1 MMVECL
7 APDFAGDMECVDRVA
22 NSGLDVFAHNI
33 ETVERLTPF
42 VRDARAKYRQTLA
55 VLQRAKGAQGGGMV
69 TKSSVMLGLGESDEE
84 VEQTMR
90 DLRSAGVDCL
100 TLGQYMQP
108 TKRHLKVKEYV
119 TPEKFAHWERVG
131 SRMGF
136 LYTASGPLVRSSYK
150 AGEFFIKNIVDKRR
164 SGAAEEQN

>member
-1 MMVECL
+1 MSYVEG
-7 APDFAGDMECVDRVA
+7 PQQT
-22 NSGLDVFAHNI
+22 LDVL
-33 ETVERLTPF
+33 R
-42 VRDARAKYRQTLA
+42 
-55 VLQRAKGAQGGGMV
+55 RAKGAQGGGMV

-90 DLRSAGVDCL
+90 DLRAAGVDCL

-119 TPEKFAHWERVG
+119 TPDKFAHWERVG
-131 SRMGF
+131 KRMGF

-150 AGEFFIKNIVDKRR
+150 AGEFFIKNIVEKRR
-164 SGAAEEQN
+164 SSGGSAEEGKEQN